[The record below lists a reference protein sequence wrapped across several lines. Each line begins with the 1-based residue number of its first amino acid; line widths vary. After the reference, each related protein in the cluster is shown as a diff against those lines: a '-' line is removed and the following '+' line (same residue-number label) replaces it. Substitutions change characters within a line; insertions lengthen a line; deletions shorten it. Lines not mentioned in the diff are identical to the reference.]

1 MGAGQEVLRFL
12 HQRQVQETP
21 HGRLRP
27 QPQYNL
33 QINYVSRIDRFVSKA
48 TSFKKNTRDGC
59 WLSHIEK
66 RDGRDPT
73 FTDGCTNKDN

>member
-48 TSFKKNTRDGC
+48 TCFMKYQIWLLVVSDDYRGKK
-59 WLSHIEK
+59 L
-66 RDGRDPT
+66 
-73 FTDGCTNKDN
+73 